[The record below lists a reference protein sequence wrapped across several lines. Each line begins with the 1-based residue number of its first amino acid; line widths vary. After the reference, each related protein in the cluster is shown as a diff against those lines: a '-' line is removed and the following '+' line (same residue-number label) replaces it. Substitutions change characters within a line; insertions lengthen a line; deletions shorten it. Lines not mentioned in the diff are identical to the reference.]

1 MTKVF
6 RAALVAALLALG
18 PSGAVH
24 ADARYLAARDAARAG
39 DLARLQQLALEP
51 GDSVLNAYIDYWALS
66 IRLARKE
73 DVDADYVVFVARE
86 EGRLLAER
94 ARRDWITASGRTQRW
109 AVILAEAPMLRQP
122 DQESNCW
129 FWQARMAMGDASAR
143 DEAAA
148 LWNTSSD
155 IGEACK
161 PVIASLAN
169 GRPVGDFWSRAR
181 RLLEQRRFDA
191 VRGTLANLPPGQGVA
206 AKSLDEALN
215 TPSRF
220 LARQPLGEERSQREL
235 TMLALVRLA
244 QSDYPTAAARVE
256 SLGNRLRSDER
267 AYISAVLGWQ
277 AARSNQ
283 PEALSWY
290 RAAGNIAMS
299 DELRAWQ
306 ARAALRMQDWKA
318 LRSTIEAMGAEQ
330 RAQAEWL
337 YWYGRALAAGGQ
349 KEQARA
355 LYERVVGDASFYA
368 MLAGDELGRRFA
380 VPAGARPPDDAEMTR
395 VSRDIGVQ
403 RALALF
409 REDARLDA
417 VREWNW
423 AMREADDRFLLAAA
437 ETARREQLYD
447 RAIYSAERTRKEH
460 DYALR
465 YLVPF
470 YDKVAPAAK
479 LQQLDVYWVYGLMRQ
494 ESRFV
499 GVARSSVGAQGLMQV
514 MPATAAYVAKKTG
527 MAYHPSRITDMDTN
541 VALGTA
547 YLRMMLDRLDEHE
560 AMAAAGYNAGPG
572 RVPRWKAPGVT
583 EGAIFA
589 ETIPLSETR
598 DYVKKVM
605 ANTVAYTALL
615 TGEPQS
621 LKARM
626 GQVAPDGPQSPEA
639 LQALSSMPAG
649 DGPAPSE

>member
-18 PSGAVH
+18 PSGAVN
-24 ADARYLAARDAARAG
+24 ADARFLAARDAARAG
-39 DLARLQQLALEP
+39 DLARLQQLAQQP
-51 GDSVLNAYIDYWALS
+51 GDAVLSAYIDYWALS
-66 IRLARKE
+66 IRLARRE
-73 DVDADYVVFVARE
+73 DVDADYVVFIARE

-94 ARRDWITASGRTQRW
+94 ARRDWILSSGRAQRW
-109 AVILAEAPMLRQP
+109 SVVLAEAPMLRQP

-129 FWQARMAMGDASAR
+129 LWQARQAMGDTSSR

-148 LWNTSSD
+148 LWNTSTD
-155 IGEACK
+155 IGEACR

-181 RLLEQRRFDA
+181 RLLELRRFDA
-191 VRGTLANLPPGQGVA
+191 VRGTLSLLPAGEGVSS
-206 AKSLDEALN
+206 KMLDEVLN

-220 LARQPLGEERSQREL
+220 LVRSPLGNERSQREL
-235 TMLALVRLA
+235 TLLALVRLA

-256 SLGNRLRSDER
+256 ALGNRLRPDER

-277 AARSNQ
+277 ASRGNQ

-290 RAAGNIAMS
+290 RAAGSVPMS
-299 DELRAWQ
+299 EELRAWQ
-306 ARAALRMQDWKA
+306 ARAALRSQDWKN
-318 LRSTIEAMGAEQ
+318 LRRAIEAMSNEQ
-330 RAQAEWL
+330 RQQPEWL
-337 YWYGRALAAGGQ
+337 YWYARALAADGQ

-355 LYERVVGDASFYA
+355 LYERVVGDASFYG

-380 VPAGARPPDDAEMTR
+380 VPPGAKPPEDGEMAR
-395 VSRDIGVQ
+395 VKNDIGVQ

-409 REDARLDA
+409 RDDARLDA

-423 AMREADDRFLLAAA
+423 AMREADDRFLLASA
-437 ETARREQLYD
+437 ELARREQLYD

-470 YDKVAPAAK
+470 FDKVAPAAK

-527 MAYHPSRITDMDTN
+527 MAYHPSRISDLDTN

-560 AMAAAGYNAGPG
+560 AMASAGYNAGPG
-572 RVPRWKAPGVT
+572 RVPRWKAPSVT

-621 LKARM
+621 LKARL
-626 GQVAPDGPQSPEA
+626 GVIAPGGPQSPEA